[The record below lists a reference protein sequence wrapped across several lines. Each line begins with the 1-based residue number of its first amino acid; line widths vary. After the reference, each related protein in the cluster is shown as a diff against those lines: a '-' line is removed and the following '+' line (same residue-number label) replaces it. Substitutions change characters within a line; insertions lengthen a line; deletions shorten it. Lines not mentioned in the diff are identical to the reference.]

1 MVERIAAWRCIGCG
15 KIDAPQPCIGV
26 CQDRQ
31 VELVSGSDYDEALAQ
46 LEAARRQTSALMA
59 IVHQIA
65 HVTPRDGQWERS
77 YRALQIKAREAIDA
91 IAQGRIP
98 RGDAAG

>member
-1 MVERIAAWRCIGCG
+1 MVERITAWRCIGCG

-31 VELVSGSDYDEALAQ
+31 VELVPGPDYDAALAE
-46 LEAARRQTSALMA
+46 LDAARQRNADLLA

-77 YRALQIKAREAIDA
+77 YRALQAKAREVVDA
-91 IAQGRIP
+91 MAQKR
-98 RGDAAG
+98 R